1 VHCLQTYEIFLLL
14 KKRGAMNKLAKYIAG
29 IAGALVIGFLA
40 WFFADILVYILI
52 SAVLSLI
59 GKPFMIYM
67 SKIKFKGRSIPVNL
81 SAAFTLV
88 LIMGL
93 FFSFFLFIAP
103 LIGELIGSASSMDM
117 NTLNEKIS
125 VPLANFNSYLHE
137 TFPGLGNDF
146 KIEDIIFTE
155 FQKLVNAD
163 TITHFFSSITSFLFD
178 FAIGVFIVSF
188 ITFFFLKEQDMFSNM
203 VLALFPDKYEQNVK
217 RALDSIFNLL
227 ARYFIGISL
236 ETVLITIL
244 NGLGL
249 YLIGGVHFSLAIVL
263 GLIAGILNVIPYIG
277 PWLGGIIGVLISMT
291 DIGLNIPDAGM
302 VIITLSLIF
311 FVTHMIDVFLFQP
324 YIYSNSVQAHPL
336 EIFIVILIAASIGG
350 IIGMLVAIPAY
361 TVIRV
366 FAKEF
371 FSNFKLVQK
380 LTEKIE

>member
-1 VHCLQTYEIFLLL
+1 
-14 KKRGAMNKLAKYIAG
+14 MNKLAKFIAG
-29 IAGALVIGFLA
+29 IAGALIIAFLA
-40 WFFADILVYILI
+40 WFFADILIYILI

-59 GKPFMIYM
+59 GKPLMIYM
-67 SKIKFKGRSIPVNL
+67 SKVRIKGHALPVTFT
-81 SAAFTLV
+81 AAMTLIII
-88 LIMGL
+88 LGL
-93 FFSFFLFIAP
+93 FFSFFFFVAP
-103 LIGELIGSASSMDM
+103 LVGDLIATVSSMNMD
-117 NTLNEKIS
+117 TLNEKIS
-125 VPLANFNSYLHE
+125 IPLSNFNTYLLN
-137 TFPGLGNDF
+137 TFPGLSPDF
-146 KIEDIIFTE
+146 KIENVIFKE
-155 FQKLVNAD
+155 FQNLVNAE
-163 TITHFFSSITSFLFD
+163 TITNFFTSITSFVFD

-203 VLALFPDKYEQNVK
+203 VLALFPDKYEKNVR
-217 RALDSIFNLL
+217 RALDSVFNLL

-244 NGLGL
+244 NGFGL
-249 YLIGGVHFSLAIVL
+249 YFIAGVHFSMAIVL
-263 GLIAGILNVIPYIG
+263 GLISGILNVIPYIG

-291 DIGLNIPDAGM
+291 EIGLNIPDAGV
-302 VIITLSLIF
+302 VIITLALIF
-311 FVTHMIDVFLFQP
+311 FITHMIDIFLFQP